1 MPPNR
6 HPLPPN
12 PAHPDGRGWV
22 GVGHSNSLMK
32 LTAKRAFA
40 SSSANCIFVVIDDA
54 LGFALQAK
62 RHARGRLDL
71 ALASL
76 VRSAGYWPK

>member
-1 MPPNR
+1 VAAAACVDAEFAAP
-6 HPLPPN
+6 
-12 PAHPDGRGWV
+12 
-22 GVGHSNSLMK
+22 
-32 LTAKRAFA
+32 FA
-40 SSSANCIFVVIDDA
+40 SSSANCIFVVIDDG